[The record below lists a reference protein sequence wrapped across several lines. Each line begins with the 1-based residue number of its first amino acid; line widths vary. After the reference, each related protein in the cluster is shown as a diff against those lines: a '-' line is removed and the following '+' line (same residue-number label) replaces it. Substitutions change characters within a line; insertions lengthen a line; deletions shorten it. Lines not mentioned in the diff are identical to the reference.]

1 MSGDWRTEVWLVQL
15 AESKVDSGESR
26 FYPVRVEGGWW
37 GEAELVAG
45 GEEEIEM
52 EKWIA

>member
-15 AESKVDSGESR
+15 AERKVDSGEGR
-26 FYPVRVEGGWW
+26 FYPEGGWW